1 MYFMVRILG
10 LLIIVIAIL
19 AIIDVWKRESSVEKR
34 LLWTVVIIFLPIVGS
49 LAWYAI
55 SRGIIKL

>member
-1 MYFMVRILG
+1 MVRIWG
-10 LLIIVIAIL
+10 LLILVIAIL
-19 AIIDVWKRESSVEKR
+19 AVIDVWKRADSMEKR
-34 LLWTVVIIFLPIVGS
+34 LLWTVVIILLPIVGP

>member
-1 MYFMVRILG
+1 MVRIWG
-10 LLIIVIAIL
+10 LLILIIAIL
-19 AIIDVWKRESSVEKR
+19 AIVDVWRREYTMEKR
-34 LLWTVVIIFLPIVGS
+34 LLWTVVIILLPLIGP

>member
-10 LLIIVIAIL
+10 LLVIVIAIL

>member
-1 MYFMVRILG
+1 MVRILG

-19 AIIDVWKRESSVEKR
+19 AIIDVWNRESSVEKR
-34 LLWTVVIIFLPIVGS
+34 LLWTVAIIFLPIIGS

>member
-1 MYFMVRILG
+1 MVRILG
-10 LLIIVIAIL
+10 LLVIVIAIL